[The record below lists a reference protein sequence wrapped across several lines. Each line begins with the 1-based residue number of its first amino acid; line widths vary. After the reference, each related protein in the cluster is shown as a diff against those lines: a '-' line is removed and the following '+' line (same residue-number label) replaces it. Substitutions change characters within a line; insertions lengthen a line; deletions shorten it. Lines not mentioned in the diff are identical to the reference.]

1 MDDGRRA
8 LITGIE
14 GQDGSYLAELL
25 LDRGYDVWGTARGN
39 PEAERPNLSA
49 VRDRITVLACDL
61 RDRTA
66 LPAAIDRCR
75 PTELYNLAATTLVPG
90 STSDPGANVAPNAT
104 PVKAIPVTAMLEA
117 VRRDHPATRRYQSCP
132 AQVVPVPAM
141 ADQSETTP
149 LRPVNPY

>member
-25 LDRGYDVWGTARGN
+25 LDRGYDVWGTARVN

-66 LPAAIDRCR
+66 LV
-75 PTELYNLAATTLVPG
+75 NLASEYVGVALSENNRVLYSIGKGLTLLVLFALKYLDALWARAPRSRNIASVLCAT
-90 STSDPGANVAPNAT
+90 AE
-104 PVKAIPVTAMLEA
+104 K
-117 VRRDHPATRRYQSCP
+117 
-132 AQVVPVPAM
+132 
-141 ADQSETTP
+141 
-149 LRPVNPY
+149 